1 MAISRIF
8 IINRGEI
15 AVRIIRTCK
24 VLGIETIL
32 AVSEA
37 DQDSLPARLAD
48 KAVVIGPG
56 TCNEKLSE
64 YPGHYFNSCIS
75 WGRCDTPWLWIFSGS
90 ARVG

>member
-24 VLGIETIL
+24 VLGIETIV

-56 TCNEKLSE
+56 PATKSYLNI
-64 YPGHYFNSCIS
+64 PVNYFDSCIS
-75 WGRCDTPWLWIFSGS
+75 WGGCDTPWLWIFSGS
-90 ARVG
+90 ASVG

>member
-15 AVRIIRTCK
+15 ALRIIRTCK

-37 DQDSLPARLAD
+37 DQDSLPARIAD
-48 KAVVIGPG
+48 KAVLIGKAPA
-56 TCNEKLSE
+56 TKSYLNIPTIISTAVSE
-64 YPGHYFNSCIS
+64 G
-75 WGRCDTPWLWIFSGS
+75 
-90 ARVG
+90 